1 MRSTFL
7 FLLVCVYITGFSQKP
22 KGLFENHEIIE
33 MTIKADFKTIFK
45 EIREERDSAY
55 HKGVVYYK
63 TINNT
68 IDTIKI
74 NLKPRGNF
82 RKSPDHCAFSPL
94 FIKFSKKQSKNTPFE
109 GLKKL
114 KLVTHCNNSKKIYEQ
129 YVLKE
134 YLVYRTYNVMT
145 DSGFHVRL
153 ARITYIDESGKS
165 KDLIKYGFFIE
176 NDNQMAERLGG
187 KIIKIKNINQDRT
200 NYKLVNLM
208 AVFLYMVGNPDWS
221 VALLHNI
228 KIVQTTPFELPLA
241 VPYDF
246 DYCGVVNTSYAAP
259 AEVLGI
265 DAVTERIFRGFCR
278 SEEEFQS
285 TFDIF
290 RDKKEE
296 IYNLYKNLEPL
307 NEKSLKWS
315 LNYYDKFYETINNPK
330 KVKDDFLKKCW
341 PNRE

>member
-1 MRSTFL
+1 MRLTILIL
-7 FLLVCVYITGFSQKP
+7 FLSASILVFPQDH
-22 KGLFENHEIIE
+22 KGLFDSHEIID
-33 MTIKADFKTIFK
+33 MTIKADFNAIFK

-55 HKGVVYYK
+55 HEGVVYYK
-63 TINNT
+63 TANNT
-68 IDTIKI
+68 IDTINI
-74 NLKPRGNF
+74 DLKPRGNF
-82 RKSPDHCAFSPL
+82 RKSPEHCGFPPL

-114 KLVTHCNNSKKIYEQ
+114 KLVTHCNNSKKTYEQ

-134 YLVYRTYNVMT
+134 YLVYRTYNVIT

-165 KDLIKYGFFIE
+165 KNLTKYGFFIE
-176 NDNQMAERLGG
+176 NDKQMAERLGG
-187 KIIKIKNINQDRT
+187 KIIKIKNIHQDRT

-221 VALLHNI
+221 VSLLHNI
-228 KIVQTTPFELPLA
+228 KIVQTSPYGLPLA

-265 DAVTERIFRGFCR
+265 AAVTERIFRGFCR
-278 SEEEFQS
+278 SEEEFQL
-285 TFDIF
+285 TFD
-290 RDKKEE
+290 
-296 IYNLYKNLEPL
+296 
-307 NEKSLKWS
+307 
-315 LNYYDKFYETINNPK
+315 
-330 KVKDDFLKKCW
+330 
-341 PNRE
+341 